1 MKEEVAKHTTKA
13 SCWVILHENVL
24 DVTTFLKDHP
34 GGELAILTFGGKD
47 ATEEFDMIH
56 PPDVIDKYLDP
67 KCILGPV
74 GGGGG
79 GDAAAPAAAST
90 PAAVAPAPAGDK
102 GDEMAN
108 LQAWGE
114 WREHLHNNPGILL
127 INVESY
133 VSAAWYMVIAILLEV
148 VRTIFAIKNFKITN
162 DRTGLTRSA
171 MFLIVFQIIHAIGN
185 LHVFLGP
192 DDFNGYGYFYV
203 RLYATGFGL
212 PANIVEEYVLLAALL
227 HVFVAIKRTWDI
239 SLNYT
244 VASGQLNLAITG
256 VLLLTFMTIHLFQFR
271 FGATEPYLVRPPPY
285 FINFLGLMKLQLFW
299 VSDSTVDPVPVRDI
313 YKLEFEIFKNLG
325 WVAFYLFSVLM
336 FMIHG
341 CLGWKKSRPCPSSSR
356 AQGSH
361 PACEEYRLC
370 FDHSYWHDILVIP
383 FVHSLHGHE
392 NWSPWSPRLMMV
404 SLSRVKVL

>member
-1 MKEEVAKHTTKA
+1 MSLTKEEVAKHSTKA
-13 SCWVILHENVL
+13 SCWVILNDKVL

-79 GDAAAPAAAST
+79 GGDAAAPAAA
-90 PAAVAPAPAGDK
+90 APAPVAAAPAAEK
-102 GDEMAN
+102 GDAIPN
-108 LQAWGE
+108 LQAWGA
-114 WREHLHNNPGILL
+114 WREELDENPGILI
-127 INVESY
+127 INVWTW
-133 VSAAWYMVIAILLEV
+133 VMAVWHMVLAIIFEV
-148 VRTIFAIKNFKITN
+148 CRTIFAIKNFKITN
-162 DRTGLTRSA
+162 DRNGLTRSA
-171 MFLIVFQIIHAIGN
+171 MFLIVFQIIHAVGN

-203 RLYATGFGL
+203 RLYFSGFGL
-212 PANIVEEYVLLAALL
+212 PANIVEIYVLLAALL
-227 HVFVAIKRTWDI
+227 HVFVAMKRTWDI

-299 VSDSTVDPVPVRDI
+299 VSDPTVDPVPVRDI
-313 YKLEFEIFKNLG
+313 YKLEFQIFKSLG
-325 WVAFYLFSVLM
+325 WVTFYMFSVVM
-336 FMIHG
+336 FMAHAM
-341 CLGWKKSRPCPSSSR
+341 LGWKKVV
-356 AQGSH
+356 
-361 PACEEYRLC
+361 PAPALR
-370 FDHSYWHDILVIP
+370 IP
-383 FVHSLHGHE
+383 KGHIQ
-392 NWSPWSPRLMMV
+392 
-404 SLSRVKVL
+404 RVKNIGYVMITGIGLIYLSFPMYTHFMAMKVGALGVQG